1 MFRASN
7 SDARG
12 RHVVSASSLPLHFEP
27 APVFERVRSVT
38 PARRADEIIAEGL
51 RAISAEVTTGG
62 IDRAI
67 CSLAGR
73 LPGVGG
79 VAILRSDDRGLLK
92 VACAHLKAPLA
103 DDLALVAGASLHQ
116 RWIASH
122 APDAPALAFGPYVV
136 EERPELLIA
145 PFVQADHLL
154 GGLVMAGKGE
164 KTPCSSPAER
174 ISVGAI
180 AVVAAQALEAAQL
193 RQRVDFSVSRSE
205 HEAEL
210 NSFRKNV
217 SRDLHDG
224 PTQDLALA
232 SLTLDRLIDS
242 LGKEQAASADARQAR
257 DLIDRSVDG
266 MRKIIGKV
274 RSTKPPAP
282 SITGPLRALLA
293 ELAPTAPDFQVDFQE
308 VSGVCLGPEVERAMV
323 GIVREALH
331 NVRKHAQAES
341 VHLEVRRVDGAVEI
355 AVTDDGVGIQG
366 DTPAGHFGLEQIRE
380 LAEESGGDLAIE
392 SATGTGTTVKARIP
406 LPKPLATDVL
416 GRSPEPGR
424 MAPDRA

>member
-1 MFRASN
+1 
-7 SDARG
+7 
-12 RHVVSASSLPLHFEP
+12 L
-27 APVFERVRSVT
+27 
-38 PARRADEIIAEGL
+38 
-51 RAISAEVTTGG
+51 
-62 IDRAI
+62 
-67 CSLAGR
+67 
-73 LPGVGG
+73 
-79 VAILRSDDRGLLK
+79 
-92 VACAHLKAPLA
+92 
-103 DDLALVAGASLHQ
+103 
-116 RWIASH
+116 
-122 APDAPALAFGPYVV
+122 V

-164 KTPCSSPAER
+164 KTPCDSPAER
-174 ISVGAI
+174 ICVGAI

-193 RQRVDFSVSRSE
+193 RQRADFSVSRSE

-210 NSFRKNV
+210 TSFRKKV

-416 GRSPEPGR
+416 GRNPEPGR

>member
-1 MFRASN
+1 
-7 SDARG
+7 
-12 RHVVSASSLPLHFEP
+12 VSAFSQPLPLEP
-27 APVFERVRSVT
+27 PAIERMRDVT
-38 PARRADEIIAEGL
+38 PIRRADEVISAGL
-51 RAISAEVTTGG
+51 RAISAESTMSG
-62 IDRAI
+62 IDRAT
-67 CSLAGR
+67 CSLAGK

-79 VAILRSDDRGLLK
+79 IAILRSDDLGLLK
-92 VACAHLKAPLA
+92 AAYAHPKAPLA
-103 DDLALVAGASLHQ
+103 SDLVPVAAASLHQ

-122 APDAPALAFGPYVV
+122 APDAPSWGFGPYIVD
-136 EERPELLIA
+136 ECPKLLIA
-145 PFVQADHLL
+145 PFVQADHLH
-154 GGLVMAGKGE
+154 GALVLAGKGN
-164 KTPCSSPAER
+164 TAPCGSPAER
-174 ISVGAI
+174 ISLGAI

-193 RQRVDFSVSRSE
+193 RMKSILSVSRAV

-232 SLTLDRLIDS
+232 SLTLERLIQA
-242 LGKEQAASADARQAR
+242 LGEDQAVSADARQAR
-257 DLIDRSVDG
+257 DLIDRSIDG

-293 ELAPTAPDFQVDFQE
+293 EMAPTAPGLQVDFQE

-341 VHLEVRRVDGAVEI
+341 VHLEVRRIDGAVEI
-355 AVTDDGVGIQG
+355 AVSDDGIGLQG
-366 DTPAGHFGLEQIRE
+366 DVPAGHFGLEQIRE
-380 LAEESGGDLAIE
+380 LAEETGGDLAIE
-392 SATGTGTTVKARIP
+392 SVAGTGTTVKARIP
-406 LPKPLATDVL
+406 LPKSLATDAL
-416 GRSPEPGR
+416 GKTPEQGR
-424 MAPDRA
+424 TTLDRT

>member
-1 MFRASN
+1 L
-7 SDARG
+7 DAHG
-12 RHVVSASSLPLHFEP
+12 SQLLSAISQPLSYEP
-27 APVFERVRSVT
+27 PAIDRVRDVT
-38 PARRADEIIAEGL
+38 PVRRADEVIAAGL
-51 RAISAEVTTGG
+51 RAIAGESTMSG
-62 IDRAI
+62 IDRTT
-67 CSLAGR
+67 CSLVGK

-79 VAILRSDDRGLLK
+79 VAILRSDDLGLLK
-92 VACAHLKAPLA
+92 VAHAHPKAPLSN
-103 DDLALVAGASLHQ
+103 DLVPVAVASVHQ

-122 APDAPALAFGPYVV
+122 APDALAWGFGPYVV
-136 EERPELLIA
+136 DDCPRLLIA
-145 PFVQADHLL
+145 PLVQADHLL
-154 GGLVMAGKGE
+154 GALVLAGKGNVA
-164 KTPCSSPAER
+164 PCDSPAER
-174 ISVGAI
+174 ISLGAI
-180 AVVAAQALEAAQL
+180 AVVAAQALEATQL
-193 RQRVDFSVSRSE
+193 RMKSILSVSRVE

-232 SLTLDRLIDS
+232 SLTLERLVQA
-242 LGKEQAASADARQAR
+242 LGADQAISADARQAR

-293 ELAPTAPDFQVDFQE
+293 EMAPTAPGLQVDFQE

-341 VHLEVRRVDGAVEI
+341 VHLEVRRIDGAVEI
-355 AVTDDGVGIQG
+355 AVSDDGIGLQG
-366 DTPAGHFGLEQIRE
+366 DAPAGHFGLEQIRE
-380 LAEESGGDLAIE
+380 LAEETGGDLAIE
-392 SATGTGTTVKARIP
+392 SVAGTGTTVKARIP
-406 LPKPLATDVL
+406 LPKSLTTDAL
-416 GRSPEPGR
+416 GKTSEPGR
-424 MAPDRA
+424 TALDRT

>member
-1 MFRASN
+1 M
-7 SDARG
+7 
-12 RHVVSASSLPLHFEP
+12 VSASSLPLHYEP
-27 APVFERVRSVT
+27 VPPLERVRTVP

-51 RAISAEVTTGG
+51 RAIAAEVTISG
-62 IDRAI
+62 IDRAV

-79 VAILRSDDRGLLK
+79 VAILRSDDRGLLR
-92 VACAHLKAPLA
+92 VAWSHSKSPLA
-103 DDLALVAGASLHQ
+103 AELEPVAEASLHQ

-122 APDAPALAFGPYVV
+122 APDASVLAFGPYVV
-136 EERPELLIA
+136 EEHSKVLIA
-145 PFVQADHLL
+145 PFVQGDHLL

-164 KTPCSSPAER
+164 SAPCDSPAER

-180 AVVAAQALEAAQL
+180 AVVTAQALETAQL
-193 RQRVDFSVSRSE
+193 RLRVDLSVSRSQYE
-205 HEAEL
+205 EEL
-210 NSFRKNV
+210 TSFRKNV

-232 SLTLDRLIDS
+232 SLTLDRLI
-242 LGKEQAASADARQAR
+242 GAMGAEQAASADARQAR
-257 DLIDRSVDG
+257 DLIDRSVEG

-274 RSTKPPAP
+274 RAPKPPAP

-293 ELAPTAPDFQVDFQE
+293 EIAPAAPDLQVDFQE

-331 NVRKHAQAES
+331 NVRKHAQADS

-380 LAEESGGDLAIE
+380 LAEETGGNLAIE
-392 SATGTGTTVKARIP
+392 SATGAGTTVKARIP
-406 LPKPLATDVL
+406 LPKPLTTDVL
-416 GRSPEPGR
+416 GRSPEPGQ
-424 MAPDRA
+424 MASDRA

>member
-1 MFRASN
+1 M
-7 SDARG
+7 
-12 RHVVSASSLPLHFEP
+12 SASSLPLVYEQVPAFEQ
-27 APVFERVRSVT
+27 VRKVT

-51 RAISAEVTTGG
+51 RAIAAEVSTGG

-79 VAILRSDDRGLLK
+79 LAILRSDDRGLLK
-92 VACAHLKAPLA
+92 VACAHPRFPLA
-103 DDLALVAGASLHQ
+103 NDLVLVAETSLHQ

-122 APDAPALAFGPYVV
+122 APDASVLAFGPYVV
-136 EERPELLIA
+136 EERPTLLIA
-145 PFVQADHLL
+145 PFVHDDHLL
-154 GGLVMAGKGE
+154 GGLVMAGKAA
-164 KTPCSSPAER
+164 TAPCDSPAER
-174 ISVGAI
+174 VSVGAI
-180 AVVAAQALEAAQL
+180 AVIAAQAFEAAQL
-193 RQRVDFSVSRSE
+193 RQRVDLSVSRSE
-205 HEAEL
+205 YEAEL
-210 NSFRKNV
+210 NLFRKNV
-217 SRDLHDG
+217 SRELHDG

-232 SLTLDRLIDS
+232 SLTLDRLIDAM
-242 LGKEQAASADARQAR
+242 GADQAISADARQAR
-257 DLIDRSVDG
+257 DLIDRSVEG

-274 RSTKPPAP
+274 RSAKLPAP

-293 ELAPTAPDFQVDFQE
+293 ELAPPASDLQVDFQE

-331 NVRKHAQAES
+331 NVRKHAQADS
-341 VHLEVRRVDGAVEI
+341 VHLEVRRVEGAVEI

-380 LAEESGGDLAIE
+380 LAEETGGNLAIE

-406 LPKPLATDVL
+406 LAKPSATDAL
-416 GRSPEPGR
+416 SRTTEPGR
-424 MAPDRA
+424 MAPERA